1 VFGLALKVNIRVKA
15 RLVYR
20 LSFFANSAAY
30 GCNRMKKPVGRKVP
44 RGRTLSGQPGRI
56 VRPPYTTDNLRAPG
70 QPPESIQLDTTL
82 FDAMAERR
90 KSPRPLKKMA
100 RKGTRRTVMQND
112 TELENWLNFRLHL
125 TKSEQGACEEA
136 RQNGEESFRVTQGSE
151 GE

>member
-1 VFGLALKVNIRVKA
+1 
-15 RLVYR
+15 
-20 LSFFANSAAY
+20 
-30 GCNRMKKPVGRKVP
+30 MKKPVGRKVP

-90 KSPRPLKKMA
+90 KSPRPPKKMA
-100 RKGTRRTVMQND
+100 RKGTRRTVVQND